1 MEKQGLGP
9 AHCAARNPGLVY
21 GRMIGWGQHGQ
32 HGQLAQAAGHDL
44 NYVPLTGLLSLS
56 AHRGQRP
63 IVPPTVVGD
72 ANGALGLAFGIACA
86 AASRRQRPGM
96 RCGWSVEQQ
105 DIQAAHRMRAI
116 LLGYQCG
123 DAARSKSAC
132 AGSLAG
138 GHRPRLQRSPCP
150 RGTARAT
157 AGPRPC
163 GHRSPAAPRAPAAR
177 PAANSSPV
185 SMPRFL

>member
-1 MEKQGLGP
+1 MEKLGLGP
-9 AHCAARNPGLVY
+9 AHCAARNPRLVY
-21 GRMIGWGQHGQ
+21 GRMIGWGQ

-96 RCGWSVEQQ
+96 RCRWSVEQQ

-138 GHRPRLQRSPCP
+138 GHRPRLQRPP
-150 RGTARAT
+150 
-157 AGPRPC
+157 
-163 GHRSPAAPRAPAAR
+163 
-177 PAANSSPV
+177 
-185 SMPRFL
+185 